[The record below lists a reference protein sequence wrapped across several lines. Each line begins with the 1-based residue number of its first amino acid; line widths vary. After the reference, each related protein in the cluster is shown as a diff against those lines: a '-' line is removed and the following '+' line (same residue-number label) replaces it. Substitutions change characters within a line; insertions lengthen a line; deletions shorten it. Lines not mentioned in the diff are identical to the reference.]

1 MKKAIS
7 AQGTKM
13 FLENPGAAP
22 IATGLLTAG
31 SASKPCVVTFDNVT
45 KMANGEPLYTTG
57 SGWTSI
63 DDQEWVIQNLDKT
76 AKTASL
82 ANSDTSGETTVW
94 NATASYTLN
103 AFGDVCAQS
112 YQINQNPATTIDTT
126 TLCDEEKTS
135 LVGFRDPGTLTF
147 DFFIDPTDPDYLA
160 LHEAYD
166 DGEERMFELIY
177 KNGAVRT
184 LPVIVQSINETGGVD
199 QAVHGSATLKITGS
213 PILTQP
219 GNTTPP
225 VYALTVVV
233 APAAGAAP
241 LTVTAT
247 MTESNGTASQ
257 FQIDWGDATAIDTV
271 TGSLTKTHDY
281 AAAGSYTPH
290 VTPSVNSTVLAP
302 VAGTPVT
309 VS

>member
-13 FLENPGAAP
+13 FLENPDAAP

-31 SASKPCVVTFDNVT
+31 SVSTPCVVTFDDVT
-45 KMANGEPLYTTG
+45 KVANGEPLYITG
-57 SGWTSI
+57 SGWPSI

-82 ANSDTSGETTVW
+82 ANSDASKETATW
-94 NATASYTLN
+94 NAAASYTLN
-103 AFGDVCAQS
+103 AFADVCAQS

-126 TLCDEEKTS
+126 TLCDSEKTS

-160 LHEAYD
+160 LHDAYD

-219 GNTTPP
+219 GSTTPP
-225 VYALTVVV
+225 VYELTVDV
-233 APAAGAAP
+233 APASGVAP
-241 LTVTAT
+241 LSVTAT
-247 MTESNGTASQ
+247 MAETNGTASQ

-281 AAAGSYTPH
+281 AAAGSYTAH
-290 VTPSVNSTVLAP
+290 VTPTVNSSVLAP
-302 VAGTPVT
+302 VAANAVT